1 MLGML
6 YIAHLESKCTILKKC
21 PYGCLCVCVCV
32 RIDNDTGYEDS
43 MCMGDIVLH
52 FFLRGLVRFRI
63 FLRIS

>member
-1 MLGML
+1 M
-6 YIAHLESKCTILKKC
+6 
-21 PYGCLCVCVCV
+21 CVCVCV
-32 RIDNDTGYEDS
+32 RVDNDTGYEDS